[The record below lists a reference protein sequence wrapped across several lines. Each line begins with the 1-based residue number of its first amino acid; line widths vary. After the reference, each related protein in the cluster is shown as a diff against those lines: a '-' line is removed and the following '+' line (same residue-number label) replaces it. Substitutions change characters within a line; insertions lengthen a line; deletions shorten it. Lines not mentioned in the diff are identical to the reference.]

1 MNNQEINLRYIPP
14 RQSAALSPTTAD
26 GTLVRWKRAVVATRP
41 GKALRA
47 GWHFLLR
54 VRNGLRPR
62 ALQRQFLLVERL
74 LLLPVAYVVSLILI
88 VGLKVKV
95 GAKRKS
101 INALHLGAIDY
112 VDDLAEQYPLSF
124 YPIL

>member
-14 RQSAALSPTTAD
+14 RQSVAAPSPVTD
-26 GTLVRWKRAVVATRP
+26 EGTLSRWKRAVVATRP
-41 GKALRA
+41 GKALRT
-47 GWHFLLR
+47 GWRFLLR

-62 ALQRQFLLVERL
+62 ALQRQFLLVQRL

-88 VGLKVKV
+88 VWLKVKV
-95 GAKRKS
+95 GANRKS

-112 VDDLAEQYPLSF
+112 
-124 YPIL
+124 